1 MTSRSNQP
9 PVLHLNAADPLVVAT
24 RDLAAGEA
32 IGMGSFTPV
41 EPISRG
47 HKLAVQRIERGAPV
61 RKLGQIIGLATR
73 EIAPGQHIHVHN
85 LEFRPSSVDHGI
97 GAHRS
102 NLPVLPEPKAATF
115 RGIVRSDGTVATRN
129 FIGVLTTVNCSA
141 QVARMISDHFRM
153 SGELKNYPNVDGVVA
168 LTHASGCAGGE
179 ETEGNLLLRRT
190 VAGYAR
196 HPNFAAVLII
206 GLGCESNQLPRLVAE
221 EHLSTGPRL
230 HTLVIQETGGTRKT
244 VDAGI
249 EFIRKLLPKAN
260 EVQRQ
265 ACPAKHLV
273 LGLQCGGS
281 DGFSAITANPALGV
295 AADLLVKNGGTA
307 ILSETPEIYG
317 AEHMLLGR
325 AVSQEVGQKLLD
337 LLRWWETYAERN
349 HESLDNNP
357 SPGNKAGGL
366 TTILEKSLGAAAKGG
381 RSDLVDVYKYADLV
395 TKRGFVFMDTPGY
408 DPVSVTGQVAG
419 GANLICFTT
428 GRGSCFGCK
437 PAPSLKL
444 ATNTTMYRR
453 MEDDMDI
460 NCGEILDGG
469 SSVEEM
475 GERIFRLILETAS
488 GKRSKS
494 EILGYGEDEFAPWHL
509 GATL

>member
-1 MTSRSNQP
+1 MTDRSNQP
-9 PVLHLNAADPLVVAT
+9 PVLQLNPADPLVVAT
-24 RDLAAGEA
+24 RDLKPGEE
-32 IGMGSFTPV
+32 IGLGGVTPV
-41 EPISRG
+41 EPIGRG
-47 HKLAVQRIERGAPV
+47 HKLAVQKIESGAPV
-61 RKLGQIIGLATR
+61 HKLGQIIGMATR

-85 LEFRPSSVDHGI
+85 VEFRPSAADHGI

-102 NLPVLPEPKAATF
+102 NLPVLPESEAATF
-115 RGIVRSDGTVATRN
+115 QGIVRSDGSVATRN
-129 FIGVLTTVNCSA
+129 YIGVLTTVNCSA
-141 QVARMISDHFRM
+141 QVARMISEHFRM
-153 SGELKNYPNVDGVVA
+153 SGELKDYPNVDGVVA
-168 LTHASGCAGGE
+168 LTHKSGCAGGE
-179 ETEGNLLLRRT
+179 DTGGNYVLRRT

-196 HPNFAAVLII
+196 HPNFAAVLIV
-206 GLGCESNQLPRLVAE
+206 GLGCESNQLPKLVAA
-221 EHLSTGPRL
+221 EHLETGPRL
-230 HTLVIQETGGTRKT
+230 HTLVIQETGGTKKT

-249 EFIRKLLPKAN
+249 DYIRKLLPEAN
-260 EVQRQ
+260 QVKRQ
-265 ACPAKHLV
+265 TLPAKHLT

-295 AADLLVKNGGTA
+295 AADLLVRNGGTA

-325 AVSQEVGQKLLD
+325 AINQEVGQKLLD
-337 LLRWWETYAERN
+337 LLRWWEVYAERN
-349 HESLDNNP
+349 DESLDNNP

-381 RSDLVDVYKYADLV
+381 RSDLVDVYKYAEPV

-419 GANLICFTT
+419 GANMICFTT

-444 ATNTTMYRR
+444 ATNTPMYNR
-453 MEDDMDI
+453 MADDMDI
-460 NCGEILDGG
+460 NCGSILDGG
-469 SSVEEM
+469 ASVEEM
-475 GERIFRLILETAS
+475 GEQIFQLILKTAS
-488 GKRSKS
+488 GQRSKS
-494 EILGYGEDEFAPWHL
+494 ELLGYGEDEFAPWHL